1 MKLLTIIENKDMIYL
16 KIEHNVGKFYKKDG
30 TYVTIDKMA
39 NGDLWHLANAVM
51 NDDDFQMDAY
61 DESLLPN
68 KAHQIIYKHV
78 YELLTSLQ
86 ERKEQYKIESELM
99 YKTAYDAYK
108 Q

>member
-1 MKLLTIIENKDMIYL
+1 MNYL
-16 KIEHNVGKFYKKDG
+16 KIEHNVGMFYKDG

-39 NGDLWHLANAVM
+39 NEDLWRLANFVM
-51 NDDDFQMDAY
+51 DVNDFQMDAY
-61 DESLLPN
+61 NEALLPN

-86 ERKEQYKIESELM
+86 ERKEQYKNESELM
-99 YKTAYDAYK
+99 SKTAYDAYK

>member
-1 MKLLTIIENKDMIYL
+1 MIYL
-16 KIEHNVGKFYKKDG
+16 KIEHNVGKFYKDG
-30 TYVTIDKMA
+30 TYITIDKMG
-39 NGDLWHLANAVM
+39 NEDLWHLANAVM
-51 NDDDFQMDAY
+51 NDDNFLMDPY
-61 DESLLPN
+61 NEVLLPN

-86 ERKEQYKIESELM
+86 ERKEQYKNESELM